1 MRDNACGVV
10 ACGRFGV
17 QESEAD
23 GLQPST
29 SRTPTVSAR
38 RHQLAAFGTGD
49 FFGLLQACTAST
61 KHSFTVTL
69 ARVSLE
75 PGLCYSRPGT

>member
-10 ACGRFGV
+10 AFGRFGV
-17 QESEAD
+17 QKSEAE

-49 FFGLLQACTAST
+49 FFELLQACTAST
-61 KHSFTVTL
+61 KHRCTVTL

-75 PGLCYSRPGT
+75 SGLCYSRPGT